1 MKYNE
6 HKFIYTQ
13 LCPFLLFTL
22 MFGSSHFSF
31 LVTFDDEVRKIQ
43 KYYVIF
49 VYILQ
54 GKMGKTETNGEKYQK
69 PKDKNLGW
77 TEHKLALFHGQ
88 ENYCQFK
95 KDITRKLEWYF
106 SNIFHPIVIIRP
118 LKLRNWTSTTPRNK
132 GNFSILFFTFLLHP
146 ILFQLAQACWF
157 EKSSLGQNVFFLAHI
172 ERIKCPT

>member
-1 MKYNE
+1 MV
-6 HKFIYTQ
+6 HPIFR
-13 LCPFLLFTL
+13 FW
-22 MFGSSHFSF
+22 F

>member
-1 MKYNE
+1 MV
-6 HKFIYTQ
+6 HPIFR
-13 LCPFLLFTL
+13 FWFLFT
-22 MFGSSHFSF
+22 FGN
-31 LVTFDDEVRKIQ
+31 EVLKIQ

-77 TEHKLALFHGQ
+77 TEHKLALFHAQ
-88 ENYCQFK
+88 QNYCQFK

-132 GNFSILFFTFLLHP
+132 GNFSILFFY
-146 ILFQLAQACWF
+146 
-157 EKSSLGQNVFFLAHI
+157 VFFTPYTFSISTSMLIWKKFLRTECFFPGPHW
-172 ERIKCPT
+172 KN